1 MGKSSAVSSLLQ
13 TMKRKFDLIIAFIG
27 SANCNPVLQEQMFQN
42 WDDRFF
48 FSKWEDHLVETLLR
62 QQEELKLKGVTR
74 NILILMDDVVL
85 TSEAE
90 EQLAHMAMRGR
101 HFNISLAMCS
111 VSYTSLPKRA
121 RRSLDV
127 LLVFSLPM
135 QSDMKVLTWEYTQ
148 KARMARVALAHLQD
162 FECLVLQT
170 LQKRQKLFVWKGDYI
185 SLSDLRKTRENQE
198 SRERDLPKKP
208 VSSETLSERHTEPHQ
223 ERNAGVKDRIQS
235 VGHRQAASSERIS
248 SARPLRGQ

>member
-148 KARMARVALAHLQD
+148 KARMARFALAHLQD
-162 FECLVLQT
+162 FECLVLET

-198 SRERDLPKKP
+198 SRERDLPKKQ
-208 VSSETLSERHTEPHQ
+208 VSSETLSERHTEPRQ
-223 ERNAGVKDRIQS
+223 ERNAVEKDRIQS
-235 VGHRQAASSERIS
+235 AEHRPIVSSERTPRS
-248 SARPLRGQ
+248 RRFR